1 MILSRPGHCLLSGT
15 NLSKLSRADHQRS
28 GQAKKT
34 EFHIPDGVSTVV
46 SGNNVYVCDCAG
58 DPVPSPA
65 GDRLD
70 GHGELVGGGLPVQ
83 AHGLPQ
89 VSGVILYLVI
99 IVTRVFFRIF
109 GFYASGF
116 ILIVISLDR

>member
-1 MILSRPGHCLLSGT
+1 MY
-15 NLSKLSRADHQRS
+15 
-28 GQAKKT
+28 
-34 EFHIPDGVSTVV
+34 
-46 SGNNVYVCDCAG
+46 VYDCAG

-70 GHGELVGGGLPVQ
+70 CHGELVGGGLPVQ
-83 AHGLPQ
+83 VNGLPQ
-89 VSGVILYLVI
+89 VSGVVLYLVI
-99 IVTRVFFRIF
+99 IVTGVFFRIF